1 MNLTEEQRTVLG
13 HAWAEHDHAAQLLQ
27 SAKIQIAR
35 LTAVIGGAEAK
46 AGRDEDGNPTI
57 TVPDNGSE

>member
-13 HAWAEHDHAAQLLQ
+13 HVWAEHDHAAQLLQ

-35 LTAVIGGAEAK
+35 LTAVIGGSDAV
-46 AGRDEDGNPTI
+46 AGRDEEGNPTV
-57 TVPDNGSE
+57 TVPDNESE